1 MRVWLTSVVVLFV
14 GVQLFQSI
22 KGFFVPLPLYI
33 LAGAFL
39 AIASNYDKGIIP
51 QFKTKDSP
59 NPATKSNHSQ
69 SERVQS

>member
-1 MRVWLTSVVVLFV
+1 MRIWLTTFVILFV
-14 GVQLFQSI
+14 AVQIFQSL

-51 QFKTKDSP
+51 QFKTKDPPESETD
-59 NPATKSNHSQ
+59 AKS
-69 SERVQS
+69 